1 MLSMIG
7 HPDARKEI
15 KPDPTPPRA
24 VSPAVMEEMKELKR
38 EAHDDIPF

>member
-1 MLSMIG
+1 MIG

-15 KPDPTPPRA
+15 RPEPAPTRA
-24 VSPAVMEEMKELKR
+24 VPPAVIEEMKEVRK